1 MQANV
6 QAFSIGKA
14 FKRLV
19 TKVNRAVGGAV
30 DLVRKGLAALAR
42 LFKGSDNLVV
52 GVRVKNSDPGFG
64 GPNTFMLRAWG
75 ASRGQVVALP
85 GVSVRVFQTITF
97 QGAISLDEQ
106 PLGYGFR
113 SPRILF
119 PFQATVPF
127 DALSTA
133 RTNADGNAVVKIVAD
148 TRVSGICTRLDNFA
162 ASVLDWVKLLKERK
176 TGLRKKIPLC

>member
-1 MQANV
+1 MPPATADNPEGLCDSPFLTAEPGTDAELDAIRSATIGSGLSLACEPGDGLRMQANV

-97 QGAISLDEQ
+97 QGAI
-106 PLGYGFR
+106 
-113 SPRILF
+113 
-119 PFQATVPF
+119 
-127 DALSTA
+127 
-133 RTNADGNAVVKIVAD
+133 
-148 TRVSGICTRLDNFA
+148 
-162 ASVLDWVKLLKERK
+162 
-176 TGLRKKIPLC
+176 